1 MKKIAKLMIVCMA
14 GFAIFSLVSCGSKVD
29 KAELDK
35 KVQKSMVSDDEL
47 EFSDDEYQFMADY
60 LCDSFDNFEKNG
72 EDINKK
78 DQETNGSYLL
88 ILMMADAQGKLNKE
102 TKEKLE
108 LLQKNIY
115 SSNDYKSFKE
125 NEEALLDSL
134 QTADI
139 DWEEVF
145 EVDDDEDEDGVSEY
159 EVVEEY

>member
-35 KVQKSMVSDDEL
+35 KIMTAMESDTEPD
-47 EFSDDEYQFMADY
+47 FTDAEYQFMADY
-60 LCDSFDNFEKNG
+60 LYDNYDEIDKL
-72 EDINKK
+72 DIDDK
-78 DQETNGSYLL
+78 EAGIAMSYVVLL
-88 ILMMADAQGKLNKE
+88 AAADHEGKLNKE
-102 TKEKLE
+102 TKEKYE
-108 LLQKNIY
+108 LLQKKIY

-145 EVDDDEDEDGVSEY
+145 EVDDDGDEEEVSEY
-159 EVVEEY
+159 EVVEEN